1 MKNNLSKRII
11 PCLDI
16 DKGRVVKGK
25 SFINLVDAGDPN
37 ELSKFYN
44 KEGADELVFLDITAS
59 HEKRKAIINVVEK
72 VSSEVFIPLTVGG
85 GIRDLDNISELLL
98 AGADKVSI
106 NTTAIEN
113 PEFIKRSSS
122 QFGSQCIVVAIDA
135 KKEGDSWS
143 VFTHGGKNKTQLNAI
158 DWSKK
163 VEDLGAGEIL
173 MTSMDKDG
181 TKSGYDNE
189 LNQKLAS
196 ALKIPLIASGG
207 AGTLDHLVDAI
218 KIGEADAVLAAS
230 IFHYKEISIERVK
243 EELIKNKISVRSNS

>member
-1 MKNNLSKRII
+1 MSLTARII
-11 PCLDI
+11 PCLDVRN
-16 DKGRVVKGK
+16 GRVVKG
-25 SFINLVDAGDPN
+25 INFENIVDAGDPA
-37 ELSKFYN
+37 EVAKRYDL
-44 KEGADELVFLDITAS
+44 EGADEICMLDIAAS
-59 HEKRKAIINVVEK
+59 YQRRSTTLATVEAIANQ
-72 VSSEVFIPLTVGG
+72 VFIPFTVGG
-85 GIRDLDNISELLL
+85 GIKKIQDIEVLLKS
-98 AGADKVSI
+98 GADKVSI
-106 NTTAIEN
+106 NTSAILE
-113 PEFIKRSSS
+113 PELIQHASRE
-122 QFGSQCIVVAIDA
+122 FGSQCIVVAIDA

-158 DWSKK
+158 DWAKK
-163 VEDLGAGEIL
+163 VADLGAGEIL

-207 AGTLDHLVDAI
+207 AGALEHLVDAI

-243 EELIKNKISVRSNS
+243 EELLKNKISVRSNS

>member
-1 MKNNLSKRII
+1 MSLTARII
-11 PCLDI
+11 PCLDVRG
-16 DKGRVVKGK
+16 GRVVKG
-25 SFINLVDAGDPN
+25 INFENIVDAGDPA
-37 ELSKFYN
+37 EVAKRYDL
-44 KEGADELVFLDITAS
+44 EGADEICMLDIDAS
-59 HEKRKAIINVVEK
+59 YQERSTTLTTVEAIANQ
-72 VSSEVFIPLTVGG
+72 VFIPFTVGG
-85 GIRDLDNISELLL
+85 GIKKIQDIEVLLKS
-98 AGADKVSI
+98 GADKVSI
-106 NTTAIEN
+106 NTSAILE
-113 PEFIKRSSS
+113 PELIQHASRE
-122 QFGSQCIVVAIDA
+122 FGSQCIVVAIDA
-135 KKEGDSWS
+135 KKEGDLWS

-158 DWSKK
+158 DWAKK

-196 ALKIPLIASGG
+196 VLEIPLIASGG

-243 EELIKNKISVRSNS
+243 EELLKNKISVRSNS

>member
-1 MKNNLSKRII
+1 MSLAARII
-11 PCLDI
+11 PCLDVRG
-16 DKGRVVKGK
+16 GRVVKG
-25 SFINLVDAGDPN
+25 INFENIVDAGDPA
-37 ELSKFYN
+37 EVAKRYDL
-44 KEGADELVFLDITAS
+44 EGADEICMLDIDAS
-59 HEKRKAIINVVEK
+59 YQERSTTLTTVEAIANQ
-72 VSSEVFIPLTVGG
+72 VFIPFTVGG
-85 GIRDLDNISELLL
+85 GIKKIQDIEVLLKS
-98 AGADKVSI
+98 GADKVSI
-106 NTTAIEN
+106 NTSAILE
-113 PEFIKRSSS
+113 PELIQHASRE
-122 QFGSQCIVVAIDA
+122 FGSQCIVVAIDA
-135 KKEGDSWS
+135 KKEGDLWS

-158 DWSKK
+158 DWAKK

-196 ALKIPLIASGG
+196 ALEIPLIASGG

-243 EELIKNKISVRSNS
+243 EELLKNKISVRSNS